1 MPSRTGEIRIAHSS
15 DLHVDDGYTM
25 RAWNGDGN
33 GPLEAVI
40 DAAHSAGAH
49 VLLLTGD
56 VFEHNRLKDDILS
69 RTRQLLSEAPLPVV
83 MLPGN
88 HDPLT
93 EESVWRRGEIMALPG
108 IHVLGD
114 DGSETATFTEFDLDI
129 WGRAHVDYDDMAP
142 LSGSPDRRAIH
153 HIAAAHGH
161 YVEKRPEGSA
171 PSASWLITADE
182 IEETDAD
189 YVALGHWNVFTKVG
203 CGEVPARYSGAP
215 DYANTINI
223 VRLSEKGD
231 TEIERFPV
239 RGPGVI

>member
-1 MPSRTGEIRIAHSS
+1 M
-15 DLHVDDGYTM
+15 
-25 RAWNGDGN
+25 
-33 GPLEAVI
+33 
-40 DAAHSAGAH
+40 
-49 VLLLTGD
+49 
-56 VFEHNRLKDDILS
+56 
-69 RTRQLLSEAPLPVV
+69 V

-93 EESVWRRGEIMALPG
+93 DDSVWRRGEITALPG
-108 IHVLGD
+108 VHVLGD
-114 DGSETATFTEFDLDI
+114 DGSEIVTLTEFGMDI

-171 PSASWLITADE
+171 PRASWLITADE

-239 RGPGVI
+239 RGPGAI